1 MNNFVNN
8 WTYGEISP
16 KLAGRFDLPIY
27 HNGAETLLNYM
38 PMKQGGVKRRPPLTH
53 VAALTGPSRIISFTL
68 SSGASF
74 IVELLAGVL
83 YVWGNVDGTF
93 QKLSINVGG
102 TDQDYVSTTY
112 TATEIWELQYA
123 QYYDRM
129 YLVHGSHPL
138 MELFLDAS
146 KFYFVERLLEVDVGS
161 DFTKDADNY
170 PSVIAVCQ
178 DRLWLAA
185 TGAQPFTVWASRPN
199 ASVKD
204 TNNRSAGHYNFKTT
218 DLAETT
224 IEVIKDPEQWPTT
237 TDEHGNEMYD
247 LTDPDGYLETQTNT
261 ERVITAQC
269 AMELELASGR
279 NDKISW
285 LGGLN
290 NIIIGTESSEWMLP
304 FNIDPTQQSA
314 SMQSSFGSQ
323 NVQAVILNNGIFY
336 LQNGNRLREYT
347 ATAQGAGS
355 YDHSF
360 TADHILPGTVRQMI
374 SLRYPEPMIAMLRSD
389 GVIVIFVYDQM
400 YQIQSWGR
408 WTTDGT
414 FISIAVKEEL
424 GGKQELYAVVKRGD
438 NYYLEK
444 FNFDETLVFTDR
456 YEEAQDG
463 NLEYISDMVSNR
475 LDFVAQDGNSIGRP
489 KKIKE
494 VWFRCLNTGKISTGI
509 SDDYMQESKEAVG
522 SGDYRVLI
530 SGGSHRELRVRVRSV
545 GGDPITLL
553 AMSYEVEVN

>member
-1 MNNFVNN
+1 
-8 WTYGEISP
+8 
-16 KLAGRFDLPIY
+16 
-27 HNGAETLLNYM
+27 
-38 PMKQGGVKRRPPLTH
+38 
-53 VAALTGPSRIISFTL
+53 
-68 SSGASF
+68 
-74 IVELLAGVL
+74 
-83 YVWGNVDGTF
+83 
-93 QKLSINVGG
+93 
-102 TDQDYVSTTY
+102 
-112 TATEIWELQYA
+112 
-123 QYYDRM
+123 
-129 YLVHGSHPL
+129 

-161 DFTKDADNY
+161 DFTKEEDNY

-204 TNNRSAGHYNFKTT
+204 VNNRSAGHYNFKTT

-224 IEVIKDPEQWPTT
+224 LEVIKDPEQWPTT

-247 LTDPDGYLETQTNT
+247 LTDPNGYLETQTNT

-374 SLRYPEPMIAMLRSD
+374 SMRYPEPMIAMLRSD

-444 FNFDETLVFTDR
+444 FNFDETLTFTDR

-522 SGDYRVLI
+522 RGDYRVLI